1 MENRYFIISASDTNL
16 TEIISVSVGS
26 LETQRYSLDSSQIV
40 IKLHKGDTENY
51 PFLSQYYDNTHTEI
65 LELMN
70 GPEWNQPIT

>member
-16 TEIISVSVGS
+16 TEIISVSVGD

-51 PFLSQYYDNTHTEI
+51 SFLSQYYDNTHTEI

>member
-26 LETQRYSLDSSQIV
+26 LETQRYSIDESQIV

-65 LELMN
+65 LQLMN

>member
-16 TEIISVSVGS
+16 SEIISVSVGK
-26 LETQRYSLDSSQIV
+26 LDTQRYSLDSSQIV

-70 GPEWNQPIT
+70 GPEWTQPIT

>member
-51 PFLSQYYDNTHTEI
+51 SFLSQYYDNTHTEI

>member
-26 LETQRYSLDSSQIV
+26 LETQRYSLDNSQIV
-40 IKLHKGDTENY
+40 IKLHKEDTNNY
-51 PFLSQYYDNTHTEI
+51 PFLSQYYENTHSEI

-70 GPEWNQPIT
+70 GPEWTQPTT

>member
-1 MENRYFIISASDTNL
+1 MENRYFIISATDINL

-26 LETQRYSLDSSQIV
+26 LNTQRYSINKSQIV

-51 PFLSQYYDNTHTEI
+51 PFLSQYYDNNHAEI
-65 LELMN
+65 LQLMN

>member
-16 TEIISVSVGS
+16 SEIISVSVGK
-26 LETQRYSLDSSQIV
+26 LDTQRYSLDSSQIV

>member
-1 MENRYFIISASDTNL
+1 MENRYFIISASDINL
-16 TEIISVSVGS
+16 TEIISVSVGG

-51 PFLSQYYDNTHTEI
+51 PFLSQYYENNHAEI

-70 GPEWNQPIT
+70 GPEWTQQII

>member
-65 LELMN
+65 LQLMN
-70 GPEWNQPIT
+70 SPEWTQLII

>member
-1 MENRYFIISASDTNL
+1 MENRYFIISALDTNL

-26 LETQRYSLDSSQIV
+26 LETQRYSIDESQIV

-65 LELMN
+65 LQLMN

>member
-1 MENRYFIISASDTNL
+1 MENRYFIISASDINL

-26 LETQRYSLDSSQIV
+26 LDTQRYSINKFQIV

-51 PFLSQYYDNTHTEI
+51 TFLSQYYENTHSEI

-70 GPEWNQPIT
+70 GPEWIQPII